1 MNLRDKLK
9 AIEKPKSPP
18 KASEKQFTDCYHGRE
33 MRELS
38 EFPGA
43 FDLDLFALR
52 LMTQEELPDDL
63 ERDSPSAH
71 KPGGFG
77 VQIENVPRVEVVRQF
92 FLRHQ
97 AKGGQIK
104 VKRAGKFG

>member
-18 KASEKQFTDCYHGRE
+18 KAQEKQFTDCYHGRE

-43 FDLDLFALR
+43 FDLDLSALR
-52 LMTQEELPDDL
+52 LMTQETLPDDL
-63 ERDSPSAH
+63 DPRNILYLDTETTGFMGAGTVAFEVGMGCLTDSGFQIHQLVMRDYP
-71 KPGGFG
+71 
-77 VQIENVPRVEVVRQF
+77 EE
-92 FLRHQ
+92 
-97 AKGGQIK
+97 
-104 VKRAGKFG
+104 

>member
-43 FDLDLFALR
+43 FDLDLSALR

-63 ERDSPSAH
+63 ARGTFSIWTPKPPGSWARGLSRSRSAW
-71 KPGGFG
+71 
-77 VQIENVPRVEVVRQF
+77 
-92 FLRHQ
+92 
-97 AKGGQIK
+97 A
-104 VKRAGKFG
+104 A

>member
-18 KASEKQFTDCYHGRE
+18 KAPEKQFTDCYHGRE

-43 FDLDLFALR
+43 FDLDLSALR
-52 LMTQEELPDDL
+52 LMTQETLPNPPGSWARGL
-63 ERDSPSAH
+63 SRSRSAW
-71 KPGGFG
+71 
-77 VQIENVPRVEVVRQF
+77 
-92 FLRHQ
+92 
-97 AKGGQIK
+97 A
-104 VKRAGKFG
+104 A

>member
-18 KASEKQFTDCYHGRE
+18 KALEKQFTDCYHGRE

-43 FDLDLFALR
+43 FDLDLSKPPGLWARGLSR
-52 LMTQEELPDDL
+52 S
-63 ERDSPSAH
+63 RSAW
-71 KPGGFG
+71 
-77 VQIENVPRVEVVRQF
+77 
-92 FLRHQ
+92 
-97 AKGGQIK
+97 A
-104 VKRAGKFG
+104 A

>member
-43 FDLDLFALR
+43 FDLDLSALR
-52 LMTQEELPDDL
+52 
-63 ERDSPSAH
+63 
-71 KPGGFG
+71 
-77 VQIENVPRVEVVRQF
+77 
-92 FLRHQ
+92 
-97 AKGGQIK
+97 
-104 VKRAGKFG
+104 

>member
-43 FDLDLFALR
+43 FDLDLSALR
-52 LMTQEELPDDL
+52 KRCRTISTRGTSSIWTPKPPGLWARGLS
-63 ERDSPSAH
+63 RSRSAW
-71 KPGGFG
+71 
-77 VQIENVPRVEVVRQF
+77 
-92 FLRHQ
+92 
-97 AKGGQIK
+97 A
-104 VKRAGKFG
+104 A

>member
-18 KASEKQFTDCYHGRE
+18 KAPGKQFTDCYHGRE

-43 FDLDLFALR
+43 FDLDLSALR

-63 ERDSPSAH
+63 DPRNILYLDTETTGFMGAGTVAFEVGMGCLTDSGFQIHQLVMRDYP
-71 KPGGFG
+71 
-77 VQIENVPRVEVVRQF
+77 E
-92 FLRHQ
+92 
-97 AKGGQIK
+97 
-104 VKRAGKFG
+104 

>member
-43 FDLDLFALR
+43 FDLDL
-52 LMTQEELPDDL
+52 
-63 ERDSPSAH
+63 SA
-71 KPGGFG
+71 
-77 VQIENVPRVEVVRQF
+77 QI
-92 FLRHQ
+92 
-97 AKGGQIK
+97 G
-104 VKRAGKFG
+104 RAHV

>member
-43 FDLDLFALR
+43 FDLDLSALR

-63 ERDSPSAH
+63 DPRNILYLDTKPPGLWALGLSRSRSAW
-71 KPGGFG
+71 
-77 VQIENVPRVEVVRQF
+77 
-92 FLRHQ
+92 
-97 AKGGQIK
+97 A
-104 VKRAGKFG
+104 A